1 MYTKI
6 IFPSFQRSETVV
18 KLAPRDET
26 SPIRTFYLR
35 LSTGEEAE
43 AWAHAIRGTRFDYV
57 REERDALRVAKN
69 GLADQVRIRSAVL
82 LLVVLLWRAYL
93 YLLWPHILVSYKR
106 RHPSML

>member
-1 MYTKI
+1 M
-6 IFPSFQRSETVV
+6 

-35 LSTGEEAE
+35 LSTREEAE

-69 GLADQVRIRSAVL
+69 GLADQVLNHATSGCGGCIDVFFVARKCT
-82 LLVVLLWRAYL
+82 YL
-93 YLLWPHILVSYKR
+93 YTSKIHAPRSVEGLSLL
-106 RHPSML
+106 